1 MAIKKK
7 EDTNV
12 IQHGSDAHISAIQR
26 AYKIRPE
33 IAKKVVKEF
42 ESGEKDWD
50 INFYDKC
57 KRMVDMIENPEPKAV
72 SPREGW
78 KRDRSY

>member
-1 MAIKKK
+1 MVKKK
-7 EDTNV
+7 ENSQK
-12 IQHGSDAHISAIQR
+12 IEYGSDEHLAAIQN

-33 IAKKVVKEF
+33 IAKKVVETF
-42 ESGEKDWD
+42 ESGEKEWPHDY
-50 INFYDKC
+50 YDKC
-57 KRMVDMIENPEPKAV
+57 KRMLSVIENPTPHAV

>member
-1 MAIKKK
+1 MRTKKSDGVQFGSEEHIAAIK
-7 EDTNV
+7 
-12 IQHGSDAHISAIQR
+12 Q
-26 AYKIRPE
+26 AYGIRPE

-42 ESGEKDWD
+42 EDGTKDWD
-50 INFYDKC
+50 VNYYEKC
-57 KRMVDMIENPEPKAV
+57 KRLVSLLENPTPKAI

>member
-1 MAIKKK
+1 MPKKASTEK
-7 EDTNV
+7 HIEY
-12 IQHGSDAHISAIQR
+12 GSDEHIAGLEN
-26 AYKIRPE
+26 AYKIRRS
-33 IAKKVVKEF
+33 IAEKVVKEF

-50 INFYDKC
+50 VNYYERC
-57 KRMVDMIENPEPKAV
+57 KRLISIIDSPKPKAV